1 MNEQNSKLSFREKF
15 GYGLGDTASHFAWD
29 MAGMFLFFYYT
40 DVYGISAAAAGT
52 IMLAARV
59 WDAISDPLV
68 GIIADR
74 TTTRW
79 GKFRPYMLW
88 FAVPLGATLI
98 MLFTTPDFEQTG
110 KIIFAACAYLMLS
123 TFYTAVNLPFSA
135 LSGVMTSD
143 SKERTLLNQYRFFLG
158 FTGMFVVSLTMTF
171 KNYLIV
177 DDVLA
182 HAVAMNLPA
191 QALAYIKDFAWGEAR
206 LLDTTGTLKQV
217 ITQAEQGAFQLI
229 ATVLAA
235 VGTVLLIFS
244 FLSTKERIKPPK
256 DQVNNILKDI
266 KSVFGVRDWLI
277 LFLLGI
283 VTFILINIQ
292 GAVVNQYFKYI
303 VGRENDTTIFYTST
317 TLCLIFGVLMASP
330 LANRFEKRN
339 VYMVCSVLSGVLTMA
354 LYLPG
359 PEDFYQLHITNI
371 LSKLAI
377 APTIP
382 LLWAMI
388 ADTADFSEWK
398 NRRRATG
405 LFFSATTFAQKIGGG
420 FAVAIAGVLLT
431 VANYDGA
438 AVQQTDEA
446 LASLRLMFSVIPG
459 ALYLLTGGLLLLY
472 HLSDSQLENIRNEL
486 EQRRLAERAA
496 A

>member
-1 MNEQNSKLSFREKF
+1 MNSNNMKLSFGEKF

-29 MAGMFLFFYYT
+29 LAGMFLFFYYT

-52 IMLAARV
+52 IMLVARV
-59 WDAISDPLV
+59 WDAVSDPLI
-68 GIIADR
+68 GIISDR
-74 TTTRW
+74 TNTKY

-88 FAVPLGATLI
+88 FAIPLGATLI

-123 TFYTAVNLPFSA
+123 TFYTAVNLPYSA
-135 LSGVMTSD
+135 LSGVMSSD

-158 FTGMFVVSLTMTF
+158 FTGMFVVSLTMTV

-177 DDVLA
+177 GDVAA
-182 HAVAMNLPA
+182 HAMAMNLPA
-191 QALAYIKDFAWGEAR
+191 EALAHIREFNWGEAR
-206 LLDTTGTLKQV
+206 LLDTTGTLKEI
-217 ITQAEQGAFQLI
+217 ITQAERGAFQMI

-235 VGTVLLIFS
+235 TGTVLLFISFFS
-244 FLSTKERIKPPK
+244 VKERVEPPK
-256 DQVNNILKDI
+256 DQVNNILEDI
-266 KSVFGVRDWLI
+266 KCVFGIRDWLI

-292 GAVVNQYFKYI
+292 GAVVNQYFKYF
-303 VGRENDTTIFYTST
+303 VGRENDATIFYTST
-317 TLCLIFGVLMASP
+317 TLCLIFGVLLASP
-330 LANRFEKRN
+330 LTNRFGKRK
-339 VYMVCSVLSGVLTMA
+339 VYLVCSIVSGALTMA
-354 LYLPG
+354 LFLPG
-359 PEDFYQLHITNI
+359 PDDFYQLHGLNI

-388 ADTADFSEWK
+388 ADTADLSEWK
-398 NRRRATG
+398 NKRRATG

-420 FAVAIAGVLLT
+420 IAVGIAGVLLT

-438 AVQQTDEA
+438 AVQQSDEA
-446 LASLRLMFSVIPG
+446 LTSLRLMFSVIPG
-459 ALYLLTGGLLLLY
+459 ALYLLTGGLLIFYNLE
-472 HLSDSQLENIRNEL
+472 DSKLDIIREEL
-486 EQRRLAERAA
+486 EQRRQEELGN
-496 A
+496 

>member
-1 MNEQNSKLSFREKF
+1 
-15 GYGLGDTASHFAWD
+15 
-29 MAGMFLFFYYT
+29 
-40 DVYGISAAAAGT
+40 
-52 IMLAARV
+52 
-59 WDAISDPLV
+59 
-68 GIIADR
+68 
-74 TTTRW
+74 
-79 GKFRPYMLW
+79 
-88 FAVPLGATLI
+88 
-98 MLFTTPDFEQTG
+98 
-110 KIIFAACAYLMLS
+110 
-123 TFYTAVNLPFSA
+123 
-135 LSGVMTSD
+135 
-143 SKERTLLNQYRFFLG
+143 
-158 FTGMFVVSLTMTF
+158 
-171 KNYLIV
+171 
-177 DDVLA
+177 
-182 HAVAMNLPA
+182 
-191 QALAYIKDFAWGEAR
+191 
-206 LLDTTGTLKQV
+206 
-217 ITQAEQGAFQLI
+217 
-229 ATVLAA
+229 
-235 VGTVLLIFS
+235 
-244 FLSTKERIKPPK
+244 
-256 DQVNNILKDI
+256 
-266 KSVFGVRDWLI
+266 
-277 LFLLGI
+277 
-283 VTFILINIQ
+283 
-292 GAVVNQYFKYI
+292 
-303 VGRENDTTIFYTST
+303 
-317 TLCLIFGVLMASP
+317 
-330 LANRFEKRN
+330 
-339 VYMVCSVLSGVLTMA
+339 MVCSVLSGLLTMA